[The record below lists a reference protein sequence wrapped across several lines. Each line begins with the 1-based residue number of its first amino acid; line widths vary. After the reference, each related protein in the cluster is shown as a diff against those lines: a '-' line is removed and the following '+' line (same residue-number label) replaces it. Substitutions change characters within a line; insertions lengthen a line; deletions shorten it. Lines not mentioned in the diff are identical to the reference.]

1 VFLSK
6 LKSRLPTPESIRE
19 HRTIMKPHYWD
30 EARTHLAQHDKVLR
44 RIIRMHTD
52 ANLRTRG
59 DAFRTLARSI
69 VGQQISVK
77 AAQTIWDRFEELA
90 GSVTP
95 GIIVELG
102 DDGMR
107 AAGLSRM
114 KVAYLKDL
122 ASHFHAGKLKP
133 RRWARMDDEAV
144 IADLI
149 QVKGIGRWS
158 VEMFLIFHLMR
169 PNVLPLGDLG
179 LQRAMER
186 HYNGGEPITKD
197 DMREIARPWQPWNSV
212 ATWYLWRSLDPV
224 PVEY

>member
-1 VFLSK
+1 VGVAHEACA
-6 LKSRLPTPESIRE
+6 TGEAIA
-19 HRTIMKPHYWD
+19 MKPKYWD
-30 EARTHLAQHDKVLR
+30 EAKEHLAKKDRVLAK
-44 RIIRMHTD
+44 IIRAHPD

-59 DAFRTLARSI
+59 DAFQTLARSI
-69 VGQQISVK
+69 VGQQISVR
-77 AAQTIWDRFEELA
+77 AAQAVWDRFEAASGTVAPARVIALEEDA
-90 GSVTP
+90 
-95 GIIVELG
+95 
-102 DDGMR
+102 MR

-122 ASHFHAGKLKP
+122 AGRFHEGTLRP
-133 RRWARMDDEAV
+133 RRWTRMADEAT
-144 IADLI
+144 IADLV

-169 PNVLPLGDLG
+169 PNVLPVGDLG

-186 HYNGGEPITKD
+186 HYTAGEELTKD
-197 DMREIARPWQPWNSV
+197 GMREIAKPWQPWSSV

>member
-1 VFLSK
+1 
-6 LKSRLPTPESIRE
+6 
-19 HRTIMKPHYWD
+19 MKQHYWD
-30 EARTHLAQHDKVLR
+30 QAKTHLAKKDKVLR
-44 RIIRMHTD
+44 GIIRAHPD

-77 AAQTIWDRFEELA
+77 AAQAVWERFEA
-90 GSVTP
+90 AAVTVAP
-95 GIIVELG
+95 AAILQLDEQA
-102 DDGMR
+102 MR

-122 ASHFHAGKLKP
+122 ADRFHAGALRP
-133 RRWARMDDEAV
+133 RRWARMDDEAI
-144 IADLI
+144 IADLV

-158 VEMFLIFHLMR
+158 AEMFLIFHLMR
-169 PNVLPLGDLG
+169 PDVVPLGDLG

-186 HYNGGEPITKD
+186 LYNGGDALSKD
-197 DMREIARPWQPWNSV
+197 DMLAVAKPWRPWGSV

>member
-1 VFLSK
+1 
-6 LKSRLPTPESIRE
+6 
-19 HRTIMKPHYWD
+19 
-30 EARTHLAQHDKVLR
+30 VLR
-44 RIIRMHTD
+44 RIIRAHPD

-59 DAFRTLARSI
+59 DAFQTLARSI

-77 AAQTIWDRFEELA
+77 AAQAVWDRFAALSD
-90 GSVTP
+90 GVTP
-95 GIIVELG
+95 AAVVMHNEEA
-102 DDGMR
+102 MR

-122 ASHFHAGKLKP
+122 AARFQEGSLQP
-133 RRWARMDDEAV
+133 RRWARMADEAV
-144 IADLI
+144 IEDLV

-169 PNVLPLGDLG
+169 PNVLPVGDLG

-186 HYNGGEPITKD
+186 YYNEGEGLTKD
-197 DMREIARPWQPWNSV
+197 GMRDIAKPWQPWSSV

>member
-1 VFLSK
+1 V
-6 LKSRLPTPESIRE
+6 
-19 HRTIMKPHYWD
+19 KPAYWD
-30 EARTHLAQHDKVLR
+30 DAKAHLAKRDRVLR
-44 RIIRMHTD
+44 RIIRAHPD

-59 DAFRTLARSI
+59 DAFATLARSI
-69 VGQQISVK
+69 VGQQISVQ
-77 AAQTIWDRFEELA
+77 AAQAVWDRFASSAGTVAPAAVVALGEEA
-90 GSVTP
+90 
-95 GIIVELG
+95 
-102 DDGMR
+102 MR

-122 ASHFHAGKLKP
+122 AGRFHEGALKP
-133 RRWARMDDEAV
+133 RRWARMEDEAV
-144 IADLI
+144 IADLV

-169 PNVLPLGDLG
+169 PNVLPVGDLG

-186 HYNGGEPITKD
+186 HYNAGGALTKD
-197 DMREIARPWQPWNSV
+197 DMRRIAAPWQPWSSV

>member
-1 VFLSK
+1 V
-6 LKSRLPTPESIRE
+6 
-19 HRTIMKPHYWD
+19 KPGYWD
-30 EARTHLAQHDKVLR
+30 EAKTHLAKRDRVLR
-44 RIIRMHTD
+44 RIIRAHPD

-59 DAFRTLARSI
+59 DAFATLARSI

-77 AAQTIWDRFEELA
+77 AAQAVWDRFEA
-90 GSVTP
+90 A
-95 GIIVELG
+95 LG
-102 DDGMR
+102 EVAPAAVVALEDEAMR

-122 ASHFHAGKLKP
+122 AGRFHDGTLKP
-133 RRWARMDDEAV
+133 RRWTRMADEAV
-144 IADLI
+144 IADLV

-169 PNVLPLGDLG
+169 PNVLPVGDLG

-186 HYNGGEPITKD
+186 HYNAGGELTRD
-197 DMREIARPWQPWNSV
+197 DMRRIAAPWQPWSSV

>member
-1 VFLSK
+1 
-6 LKSRLPTPESIRE
+6 
-19 HRTIMKPHYWD
+19 MKPRYWD
-30 EARTHLAQHDKVLR
+30 EATAHLAKRDRVLR
-44 RIIRMHTD
+44 RIMREHPD

-77 AAQTIWDRFEELA
+77 AAQSVWERFEALA
-90 GSVTP
+90 VKVTP
-95 GIIVELG
+95 AAVAALEN
-102 DDGMR
+102 DAMR

-114 KVAYLKDL
+114 KAAYLKDL
-122 ASHFHAGKLKP
+122 AGRFHAGTIRP
-133 RRWARMDDEAV
+133 RRWARMPDEAV
-144 IADLI
+144 IADLV

-158 VEMFLIFHLMR
+158 AEMFLIFHLMR
-169 PNVLPLGDLG
+169 PDVVPLGDLG

-186 HYNGGEPITKD
+186 LYNGGGPLTKD
-197 DMREIARPWQPWNSV
+197 DMLEVAKPWRPWGTV

>member
-1 VFLSK
+1 M
-6 LKSRLPTPESIRE
+6 RPR
-19 HRTIMKPHYWD
+19 YWE
-30 EARTHLAQHDKVLR
+30 EAKRHLGRRDRVLR
-44 RIIRMHTD
+44 GIIRAHPD

-59 DAFRTLARSI
+59 DAFQTLARSI

-77 AAQTIWDRFEELA
+77 AAQAVWDRFAAAAGRVEPAAVVALA
-90 GSVTP
+90 D
-95 GIIVELG
+95 EAL
-102 DDGMR
+102 R

-122 ASHFHAGKLKP
+122 AGRFHEGSLEP
-133 RRWARMDDEAV
+133 RRWSRMDDEAV
-144 IADLI
+144 IADLVR
-149 QVKGIGRWS
+149 VKGLGRWT

-169 PNVLPLGDLG
+169 PDVLPVGDLG

-186 HYNGGEPITKD
+186 LYNGGDPLTRE
-197 DMREIARPWQPWNSV
+197 DMREIAEPWRPWSSV

>member
-1 VFLSK
+1 
-6 LKSRLPTPESIRE
+6 
-19 HRTIMKPHYWD
+19 MKPAYWD
-30 EARTHLAQHDKVLR
+30 EAKTALAKRDRVLR
-44 RIIRMHTD
+44 RIIRAHPD
-52 ANLRTRG
+52 ANLRGRG
-59 DAFRTLARSI
+59 DAFQTLARSI

-77 AAQTIWDRFEELA
+77 AAQTIWERFAALPEEVRPAHVVALDEEA
-90 GSVTP
+90 
-95 GIIVELG
+95 
-102 DDGMR
+102 MR

-122 ASHFHAGKLKP
+122 AGRFHEGTLRP

-144 IADLI
+144 IADLV

-169 PNVLPLGDLG
+169 PNVLPVGDLG

-186 HYNGGEPITKD
+186 HYNEGAELTKD
-197 DMREIARPWQPWNSV
+197 DMRRIAGPWQPWSSV

>member
-1 VFLSK
+1 
-6 LKSRLPTPESIRE
+6 
-19 HRTIMKPHYWD
+19 MKPHYWD
-30 EARTHLAQHDKVLR
+30 EAKGHLGKKDKVLR
-44 RIIRMHTD
+44 RIIRAHPD

-59 DAFRTLARSI
+59 DAFQTLARSI

-77 AAQTIWDRFEELA
+77 AAQAVWERFELLA
-90 GSVTP
+90 GRMAPSVVV
-95 GIIVELG
+95 GLDAEA
-102 DDGMR
+102 MR

-122 ASHFHAGKLKP
+122 AGRFHEGSLQS
-133 RRWARMDDEAV
+133 RRWARMADEAV
-144 IADLI
+144 IADLV

-169 PNVLPLGDLG
+169 PDVLPVGDLG

-186 HYNGGEPITKD
+186 LYNAGRALTKD
-197 DMREIARPWQPWNSV
+197 EMREIARPWQPWSSV
-212 ATWYLWRSLDPV
+212 GTWYLWRSLDPV

>member
-1 VFLSK
+1 
-6 LKSRLPTPESIRE
+6 
-19 HRTIMKPHYWD
+19 MKPRYWD
-30 EARTHLAQHDKVLR
+30 EAKGHLAKRDKVLR
-44 RIIRMHTD
+44 GIIRAHPD

-59 DAFRTLARSI
+59 DAFQTLARSI

-77 AAQTIWDRFEELA
+77 AAQAVWERFEALA
-90 GSVTP
+90 VQVTP
-95 GIIVELG
+95 AAVAGL
-102 DDGMR
+102 DDGAMR
-107 AAGLSRM
+107 GAGLSRM

-122 ASHFHAGKLKP
+122 AGRFHEGTLRP
-133 RRWARMDDEAV
+133 RRWARMEDEAV
-144 IADLI
+144 IADLV

-169 PNVLPLGDLG
+169 PNVLPVGDLG

-186 HYNGGEPITKD
+186 LYNAGGALTRD
-197 DMREIARPWQPWNSV
+197 DMREIAKPWQPWSSV

>member
-1 VFLSK
+1 
-6 LKSRLPTPESIRE
+6 
-19 HRTIMKPHYWD
+19 MKPRYWD
-30 EARTHLAQHDKVLR
+30 EAKGHLSKKDKVLR
-44 RIIRMHTD
+44 AIIRAHPD
-52 ANLRTRG
+52 ANLQTRG

-77 AAQTIWDRFEELA
+77 AAQAVWDRFEA
-90 GSVTP
+90 ASGMMVPASV
-95 GIIVELG
+95 VALEEEA
-102 DDGMR
+102 MR

-122 ASHFHAGKLKP
+122 AGRFHAGVLRP
-133 RRWARMDDEAV
+133 RRWARMEDEAV
-144 IADLI
+144 IADLV

-169 PNVLPLGDLG
+169 PDVLPVGDLG

-186 HYNGGEPITKD
+186 HYNAGAALTKQG
-197 DMREIARPWQPWNSV
+197 MREIARPWQPWSSV

>member
-1 VFLSK
+1 
-6 LKSRLPTPESIRE
+6 
-19 HRTIMKPHYWD
+19 MKPAYWD
-30 EARTHLAQHDKVLR
+30 QAKAHLEKRDRVLR
-44 RIIRMHTD
+44 RIIRAHPG

-69 VGQQISVK
+69 VGQQISVH
-77 AAQTIWDRFEELA
+77 AAQAVWDRFEALA
-90 GSVTP
+90 GSVVP
-95 GIIVELG
+95 ARVARL
-102 DDGMR
+102 DDDAMR

-122 ASHFHAGKLKP
+122 AARFHAGDIRP
-133 RRWARMDDEAV
+133 RRWSRMADEAIV
-144 IADLI
+144 ADLVR
-149 QVKGIGRWS
+149 VKGIGRWS

-169 PNVLPLGDLG
+169 PDVLPVGDLG

-186 HYNGGEPITKD
+186 LYNGGEALTKEG
-197 DMREIARPWQPWNSV
+197 MREIARPWQPWSSV

>member
-1 VFLSK
+1 
-6 LKSRLPTPESIRE
+6 
-19 HRTIMKPHYWD
+19 MKPHYWED
-30 EARTHLAQHDKVLR
+30 AKAHLARRDRVLR
-44 RIIRMHTD
+44 RIIRDYPD

-59 DAFRTLARSI
+59 DAFGTLARSI
-69 VGQQISVK
+69 VGQQISVR
-77 AAQTIWDRFEELA
+77 AAQAVWDRFEALA
-90 GSVTP
+90 GKVAP
-95 GIIVELG
+95 AAVLALG
-102 DDGMR
+102 EDAMR

-122 ASHFHAGKLKP
+122 AARFDAGHVRP
-133 RRWARMDDEAV
+133 RRWSRMDDEAIV
-144 IADLI
+144 ADLV

-169 PNVLPLGDLG
+169 PDVLPVGDLG

-186 HYNGGEPITKD
+186 LYNGGEALSKD
-197 DMREIARPWQPWNSV
+197 AMREIAGPWAPWRSV

>member
-1 VFLSK
+1 V
-6 LKSRLPTPESIRE
+6 
-19 HRTIMKPHYWD
+19 KPAYWD
-30 EARTHLAQHDKVLR
+30 EAKAHLAKRDRVLR
-44 RIIRMHTD
+44 AIIRAHPD

-59 DAFRTLARSI
+59 DAFQTLARSI
-69 VGQQISVK
+69 VGQQISVR
-77 AAQTIWDRFEELA
+77 AAQAVWDRFADALGKVVPAAVLALDEE
-90 GSVTP
+90 S
-95 GIIVELG
+95 
-102 DDGMR
+102 MR

-122 ASHFHAGKLKP
+122 AGRFHAGTLKP
-133 RRWARMDDEAV
+133 RRWTHMEDEAV
-144 IADLI
+144 VADLV

-169 PNVLPLGDLG
+169 PNVLPVGDLG

-186 HYNGGEPITKD
+186 HYNAGGEITKD
-197 DMREIARPWQPWNSV
+197 DMRRIAAPWQPWSSV

>member
-1 VFLSK
+1 
-6 LKSRLPTPESIRE
+6 
-19 HRTIMKPHYWD
+19 MKPRYWD
-30 EARTHLAQHDKVLR
+30 EAKGHLAKKDRVLR
-44 RIIRMHTD
+44 KIIRAHPD

-77 AAQTIWDRFEELA
+77 AAQAVWDRFEALA
-90 GSVTP
+90 VRVAPASV
-95 GIIVELG
+95 VVLDE
-102 DDGMR
+102 DAMR

-122 ASHFHAGKLKP
+122 AGRFHEGTLEP
-133 RRWARMDDEAV
+133 RRWARLADEAV
-144 IADLI
+144 VADLV

-169 PNVLPLGDLG
+169 PNVLPVGDLG

-186 HYNGGEPITKD
+186 HYNAGEPLTRD
-197 DMREIARPWQPWNSV
+197 DMRRIAGPWAPWSSV

>member
-1 VFLSK
+1 
-6 LKSRLPTPESIRE
+6 
-19 HRTIMKPHYWD
+19 MKPRYWE
-30 EARTHLAQHDKVLR
+30 EAKGHLAKRDRVLR
-44 RIIRMHTD
+44 RIIRAHPD

-59 DAFRTLARSI
+59 DAFATLARSI

-77 AAQTIWDRFEELA
+77 AAQAVWERFEALA
-90 GSVTP
+90 VRMVPAAVAG
-95 GIIVELG
+95 L
-102 DDGMR
+102 DDEAMR

-122 ASHFHAGKLKP
+122 AQRFHAGTLRP
-133 RRWARMDDEAV
+133 RRWSRMDDEAIV
-144 IADLI
+144 ADLV
-149 QVKGIGRWS
+149 QVRGIGRWS

-169 PNVLPLGDLG
+169 PDVLPVGDLG

-186 HYNGGEPITKD
+186 LYNDGDPLTKD
-197 DMREIARPWQPWNSV
+197 GMREIAAPWRPWSSV

>member
-1 VFLSK
+1 V
-6 LKSRLPTPESIRE
+6 
-19 HRTIMKPHYWD
+19 KPHYWE
-30 EARTHLAQHDKVLR
+30 EAKAHLAKRDRVLR
-44 RIIRMHTD
+44 RIIREYPD

-59 DAFRTLARSI
+59 DAFQTLARSI

-77 AAQTIWDRFEELA
+77 AAQAVWDRFEALSGRVA
-90 GSVTP
+90 PATVVTLD
-95 GIIVELG
+95 ETA
-102 DDGMR
+102 MR
-107 AAGLSRM
+107 ETGLSRM

-122 ASHFHAGKLKP
+122 AARFHAGELKP
-133 RRWARMDDEAV
+133 RRWSRMQDEAIV
-144 IADLI
+144 AELV

-169 PNVLPLGDLG
+169 PDVLPVGDLG

-186 HYNGGEPITKD
+186 LYNAGEPLTKD
-197 DMREIARPWQPWNSV
+197 GMRSLAEPWRPWASV

>member
-1 VFLSK
+1 V
-6 LKSRLPTPESIRE
+6 
-19 HRTIMKPHYWD
+19 KPAYWD
-30 EARTHLAQHDKVLR
+30 EAKEHLAKRDRVLR
-44 RIIRMHTD
+44 RIIRAHPD

-59 DAFRTLARSI
+59 DAFATLARSI

-77 AAQTIWDRFEELA
+77 AAQAVWNRFEA
-90 GSVTP
+90 S
-95 GIIVELG
+95 LG
-102 DDGMR
+102 TVAPAAVVALDEEAMR

-122 ASHFHAGKLKP
+122 AGRFHEGKLRP
-133 RRWARMDDEAV
+133 RRWAGMDDEAV
-144 IADLI
+144 IADLV

-169 PNVLPLGDLG
+169 PDVLPVGDLG

-186 HYNGGEPITKD
+186 HYNEGGELTKD
-197 DMREIARPWQPWNSV
+197 DMRRIGAAWQPWSSV